1 MNRQRPVL
9 VCDDDPDVTRLLGT
23 VLTGQ
28 GYAVVTACSVREALD
43 HAGLQALSAAIVD
56 LVLPDGDGVDLC
68 RRLHEWAQDLPVIVL
83 SGIPDEQTK
92 IRALDAGADDYITKP
107 FSNGEL
113 MARLRAVIRRTEPPR
128 TDSVIVSDGLEIDLA
143 AHRVRLDGA
152 DVQLTPTEFELLRVL
167 VQHPGDLVTHRTL
180 LSEVWGPA
188 YEDDRLTLQ
197 SHLANLRRKIDP
209 HRRYIVT
216 EFGLGYRFVG

>member
-1 MNRQRPVL
+1 
-9 VCDDDPDVTRLLGT
+9 
-23 VLTGQ
+23 
-28 GYAVVTACSVREALD
+28 
-43 HAGLQALSAAIVD
+43 
-56 LVLPDGDGVDLC
+56 
-68 RRLHEWAQDLPVIVL
+68 
-83 SGIPDEQTK
+83 
-92 IRALDAGADDYITKP
+92 
-107 FSNGEL
+107 
-113 MARLRAVIRRTEPPR
+113 
-128 TDSVIVSDGLEIDLA
+128 VIVSDGLEIDLA

-209 HRRYIVT
+209 QRRYIVT